1 MSLEIKIENLTL
13 AIDALNI
20 NIAKL
25 VNVPICDEPELAAEI
40 LDRELPKAKKK
51 KESVVDVNKA
61 ITESISSLTMAD
73 VKDILHSKTRLALT
87 SGNKTFKVEV
97 KRILADFS
105 ASKITDLAEDQ
116 LSDFMSKVEVIKI

>member
-13 AIDALNI
+13 AINALNI

-51 KESVVDVNKA
+51 KEAVVEVEA
-61 ITESISSLTMAD
+61 VTESIPSLTMQD
-73 VKDILHSKTRLALT
+73 VKNELRVMTRKALDAQNE
-87 SGNKTFKVEV
+87 SFKNEV
-97 KRILADFS
+97 KGILSDFS
-105 ASKITDLAEDQ
+105 ASKVTDLAVDQ
-116 LSDFMSKVEVIKI
+116 LVDFMNKIEALKI

>member
-13 AIDALNI
+13 AINALNI

-51 KESVVDVNKA
+51 KEAVVEVEA
-61 ITESISSLTMAD
+61 GTESIPSLTMQD
-73 VKDILHSKTRLALT
+73 VKNELRVMTRKALDAQNE
-87 SGNKTFKVEV
+87 SFKNEV
-97 KRILADFS
+97 KGILSDFS
-105 ASKITDLAEDQ
+105 ASKVTDLAVDQ
-116 LSDFMSKVEVIKI
+116 LVDFMNKVEALKI

>member
-13 AIDALNI
+13 AINALNI

-51 KESVVDVNKA
+51 KEAVVEVEA
-61 ITESISSLTMAD
+61 VTESIPSLTMQD
-73 VKDILHSKTRLALT
+73 VKNELRVMTRKALDAQNE
-87 SGNKTFKVEV
+87 SFKNEV
-97 KRILADFS
+97 KGILSDFS
-105 ASKITDLAEDQ
+105 ASKVTDLAVDQ
-116 LSDFMSKVEVIKI
+116 LVDFMNKVEALKI

>member
-13 AIDALNI
+13 AINALNI

-40 LDRELPKAKKK
+40 LERELPKAKEA
-51 KESVVDVNKA
+51 KEA
-61 ITESISSLTMAD
+61 IAEVEAVTESMPSLTMQD
-73 VKDILHSKTRLALT
+73 VKDKLKVMTRLALDKQNT
-87 SGNKTFKVEV
+87 SFKVEV
-97 KRILADFS
+97 KRILAGFS

-116 LSDFMSKVEVIKI
+116 LVEFMSKVEVIKI

>member
-13 AIDALNI
+13 AINALNI

-51 KESVVDVNKA
+51 KEAVVEVEA
-61 ITESISSLTMAD
+61 VTESIPSLTMPD
-73 VKDILHSKTRLALT
+73 VKNELRVMTRKALDAQNE
-87 SGNKTFKVEV
+87 SFKNEV
-97 KRILADFS
+97 KGILSDFS
-105 ASKITDLAEDQ
+105 ASKVTDLAVDQ
-116 LSDFMSKVEVIKI
+116 LVDFMNKVEALKI